1 MLNDGA
7 TMLSRTVMTSDERP
21 GGVTAAQRAILRH
34 LRREWPDSVDLTA
47 RNLLPGISD
56 ADFLAACVALQD
68 DGLIMYE
75 ALLVGTGP
83 SPMLVAAVLTR
94 KGQAEPGADNSGG

>member
-1 MLNDGA
+1 MSIDEQHGGA
-7 TMLSRTVMTSDERP
+7 ASAR
-21 GGVTAAQRAILRH
+21 QAILRH

-47 RNLLPGISD
+47 RNLAPGVSD
-56 ADFLAACVALQD
+56 ADFLAACIALQD

-83 SPMLVAAVLTR
+83 SPMLLAAVLTR
-94 KGQAEPGADNSGG
+94 KGQAAAPQGS

>member
-1 MLNDGA
+1 MAIDKQHGA
-7 TMLSRTVMTSDERP
+7 AE
-21 GGVTAAQRAILRH
+21 AARQAILRH

-47 RNLLPGISD
+47 RNLSPGISD
-56 ADFLAACVALQD
+56 ADFLGACVALQD

-94 KGQAEPGADNSGG
+94 KGQAVASS

>member
-1 MLNDGA
+1 MAIDEQHGGA
-7 TMLSRTVMTSDERP
+7 E
-21 GGVTAAQRAILRH
+21 AARQAILRR
-34 LRREWPDSVDLTA
+34 LSREWPDSVDLTVRDLA
-47 RNLLPGISD
+47 PGISD
-56 ADFLAACVALQD
+56 ADFLAACVTLQD

-94 KGQAEPGADNSGG
+94 KGQAAPASAG

>member
-1 MLNDGA
+1 MLDGMGMSSEELHGSA
-7 TMLSRTVMTSDERP
+7 DEAR
-21 GGVTAAQRAILRH
+21 QAILRH

-47 RNLLPGISD
+47 RSLVPAVSD
-56 ADFLAACVALQD
+56 ADFLTACIALQD
-68 DGLIMYE
+68 DGMIMYE

-94 KGQAEPGADNSGG
+94 KGQAAPFANG

>member
-1 MLNDGA
+1 MEI
-7 TMLSRTVMTSDERP
+7 DEQH
-21 GGVTAAQRAILRH
+21 GGTEAARQAILRH
-34 LRREWPDSVDLTA
+34 LRLEWPDSVDLTA
-47 RNLLPGISD
+47 RHLPPGFSD

-94 KGQAEPGADNSGG
+94 KGQAASSPGD

>member
-1 MLNDGA
+1 MA
-7 TMLSRTVMTSDERP
+7 IDEQH
-21 GGVTAAQRAILRH
+21 GGSEAARQAILGH

-47 RNLLPGISD
+47 RNLAPGISD
-56 ADFLAACVALQD
+56 GDFLTACVALQD

-83 SPMLVAAVLTR
+83 APMLVAAVLTR
-94 KGQAEPGADNSGG
+94 KGQAATASAR

>member
-1 MLNDGA
+1 MAIEEQHYG
-7 TMLSRTVMTSDERP
+7 T
-21 GGVTAAQRAILRH
+21 TAARQAILRH

-47 RNLLPGISD
+47 RTLTPGISD
-56 ADFLAACVALQD
+56 GEFLAACVGLQD
-68 DGLIMYE
+68 EGLIMYE

-94 KGQAEPGADNSGG
+94 KGQAAPADED

>member
-1 MLNDGA
+1 
-7 TMLSRTVMTSDERP
+7 MLSGTVMASDGQH
-21 GGVTAAQRAILRH
+21 GGITAARQAILRH

-47 RNLLPGISD
+47 RNLLPGISES
-56 ADFLAACVALQD
+56 DFLAACVALQD

-94 KGQAEPGADNSGG
+94 KGQAAPASDG

>member
-1 MLNDGA
+1 MLNFGA
-7 TMLSRTVMTSDERP
+7 TMLSGIVMATDERHDGP
-21 GGVTAAQRAILRH
+21 TAARQAILRH

-47 RNLLPGISD
+47 RNLAPPVSD

-68 DGLIMYE
+68 DGMIMYE

-94 KGQAEPGADNSGG
+94 KGQAAPLAE